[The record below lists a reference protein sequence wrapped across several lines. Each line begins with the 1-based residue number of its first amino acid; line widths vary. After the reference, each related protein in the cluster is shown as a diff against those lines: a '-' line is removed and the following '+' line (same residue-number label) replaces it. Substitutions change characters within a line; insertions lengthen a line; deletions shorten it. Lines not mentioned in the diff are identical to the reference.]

1 MKKQIANV
9 VFYKFNGEHNYMQQ
23 ACIFYADG
31 TVKNTTIEE
40 GIEAANIIAKEENI
54 KTKDALADLLNKK
67 RIYTLT
73 GKDFERRFKEFLGN
87 NYNPKTTTDNKKTD
101 PTRNGTSTK
110 TQTSPNYSTPTD
122 HNNTTSSGTKSSNS
136 SRSQKVLT
144 DSSSNIPPIATT
156 TTNKRKKKRNWFQ
169 RVKDKF
175 ANRRKNKKKNKKKG
189 GVGSWFKRTWKK
201 ITAGALAVVMFF
213 TGGFFLGKKSQDHN
227 IAENPKTTIS
237 SAGSAKSKE
246 IEAQDLAYGKLLS
259 QTTNSVQ
266 SATMQRQSENLD
278 SFNRDFSNEYLEKNK
293 NIKAAL
299 TWDEMMALNLAY
311 NTYTKEQIKIM
322 FNGAEIDSTTMS
334 SAYKNATLQLMGAYV
349 ISTREK
355 PVPLAQFITNQKE
368 RKFVEKYNNL
378 FYKCKETTGNDQIKA
393 INAFYEELYKD
404 FPIDEQIR
412 EEGIS
417 HSEGRN
423 LVEPYKAAIT
433 PIVAATEIMFQNNDK
448 IDHTLSD
455 KAIAYF
461 NDIGLCNLVDEQ
473 FKRVETIT
481 LSSETDKTLPLYED
495 FRKTKISEL
504 GYEGNYSVSDED
516 RDLSQLDAFQKWV
529 NGHFVIVNG
538 INTGEFVANT
548 TSSYTTNESTVT
560 KTETTSKTATDRSEA
575 VEQAGEQAVKNAENA
590 ANEKINSENKVNK
603 ENAEQ
608 QAEQNRQEMQAVES
622 AKTDKLEDEVVTSDK
637 ELQDMLDSANNSNN
651 QTNENDF
658 GDHGVIFA
666 PEYSD
671 ENGNLSDS
679 VGNITTD
686 GSGAVDSND
695 PLPDPNKTGA
705 IFDGVI
711 SGTAEETLP
720 SQNTSGQEIYEYEET
735 YSEPVTNEEI
745 VDQYIAS
752 LSSQPSETGYQ
763 YTKK

>member
-9 VFYKFNGEHNYMQQ
+9 VFYKFNGEHNNMQQ

-87 NYNPKTTTDNKKTD
+87 NYNPKTTTDNKKVD

-169 RVKDKF
+169 RVKDKY

-189 GVGSWFKRTWKK
+189 RVGSWFKRTWKK

-481 LSSETDKTLPLYED
+481 LS
-495 FRKTKISEL
+495 
-504 GYEGNYSVSDED
+504 
-516 RDLSQLDAFQKWV
+516 
-529 NGHFVIVNG
+529 
-538 INTGEFVANT
+538 
-548 TSSYTTNESTVT
+548 
-560 KTETTSKTATDRSEA
+560 
-575 VEQAGEQAVKNAENA
+575 
-590 ANEKINSENKVNK
+590 
-603 ENAEQ
+603 
-608 QAEQNRQEMQAVES
+608 
-622 AKTDKLEDEVVTSDK
+622 
-637 ELQDMLDSANNSNN
+637 
-651 QTNENDF
+651 
-658 GDHGVIFA
+658 
-666 PEYSD
+666 
-671 ENGNLSDS
+671 
-679 VGNITTD
+679 
-686 GSGAVDSND
+686 
-695 PLPDPNKTGA
+695 
-705 IFDGVI
+705 
-711 SGTAEETLP
+711 
-720 SQNTSGQEIYEYEET
+720 
-735 YSEPVTNEEI
+735 
-745 VDQYIAS
+745 
-752 LSSQPSETGYQ
+752 
-763 YTKK
+763 